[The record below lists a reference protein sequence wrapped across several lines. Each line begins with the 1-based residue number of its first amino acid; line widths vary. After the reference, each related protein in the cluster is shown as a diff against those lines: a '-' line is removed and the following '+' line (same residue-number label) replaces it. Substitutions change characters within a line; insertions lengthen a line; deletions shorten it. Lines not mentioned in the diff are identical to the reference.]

1 MTAKKKL
8 SVWTIIAR
16 VTGVLVA
23 VGLAYAGMTAI
34 MKFGEDRADIES
46 RIFTSEEMRYKTE
59 LRTNQDIDPVTL
71 SWKQDTL
78 SKRTDTMIQQ
88 QRDLDKMLVGN
99 KKAMDEIIFN
109 NAKRDSTYKSNQII
123 LQMGRNN
130 RENKMDRILI
140 KMDSILKKD

>member
-8 SVWTIIAR
+8 SVWTIVAR

-99 KKAMDEIIFN
+99 KKAMHEIIIN
-109 NAKRDSTYKSNQII
+109 NAKRDSTYKSNEII
-123 LQMGRNN
+123 RQMSRDN
-130 RENKMDRILI
+130 RETKMNLLLI
-140 KMDSILKKD
+140 KVDSLLKKN